1 MVREALA
8 VLCANVKGV
17 GDARI
22 DFRGVWTLPQ
32 SSAYWA
38 VHLAIAVAVLFGKPR
53 VRFVPLSH
61 IYIYINKDL
70 AVGR

>member
-22 DFRGVWTLPQ
+22 DFRGVWTVVICILG
-32 SSAYWA
+32 SSPSYCSCG
-38 VHLAIAVAVLFGKPR
+38 V
-53 VRFVPLSH
+53 VR
-61 IYIYINKDL
+61 
-70 AVGR
+70 